1 MASLLMNVGLSRE
14 GYQRIGE
21 ETTNMWCT
29 HFFLADP
36 SLQPEVMQ
44 ALSETYGGDVYLH
57 ENSWPGLFGI
67 LSAMELLMIFLYV
80 MIVIFVLVATLL
92 TAEKLLRS
100 ERRDLTIYRALGF
113 PAGRLRRSFALRFGV
128 IALLGSILGT
138 ILSAFLTDPLVA
150 MLMRMEGISNFSSQ
164 PSIFTVVLPEIVVI
178 VLFLLFSY
186 LAAGK
191 IRKSPMTSLTAEN

>member
-1 MASLLMNVGLSRE
+1 
-14 GYQRIGE
+14 
-21 ETTNMWCT
+21 
-29 HFFLADP
+29 
-36 SLQPEVMQ
+36 
-44 ALSETYGGDVYLH
+44 
-57 ENSWPGLFGI
+57 
-67 LSAMELLMIFLYV
+67 MIFLYV

-113 PAGRLRRSFALRFGV
+113 SAGRLRRSFALRFGV

-178 VLFLLFSY
+178 VLFLLFAY

>member
-1 MASLLMNVGLSRE
+1 
-14 GYQRIGE
+14 
-21 ETTNMWCT
+21 
-29 HFFLADP
+29 
-36 SLQPEVMQ
+36 
-44 ALSETYGGDVYLH
+44 GGDVYLH

-113 PAGRLRRSFALRFGV
+113 SAGRLRRSFALRFGV

-178 VLFLLFSY
+178 VLFLLFAY
-186 LAAGK
+186 LVAGS
-191 IRKSPMTSLTAEN
+191 IRKSA

>member
-1 MASLLMNVGLSRE
+1 
-14 GYQRIGE
+14 
-21 ETTNMWCT
+21 
-29 HFFLADP
+29 
-36 SLQPEVMQ
+36 
-44 ALSETYGGDVYLH
+44 
-57 ENSWPGLFGI
+57 
-67 LSAMELLMIFLYV
+67 MIFLYV

-113 PAGRLRRSFALRFGV
+113 SAGRLQRSFALRFGV

-164 PSIFTVVLPEIVVI
+164 PAIWILLFPGLIVTI
-178 VLFLLFSY
+178 LFVLFAW
-186 LAAGK
+186 LAARK
-191 IRKSPMTSLTAEN
+191 IKKAPLSGLTAE

>member
-113 PAGRLRRSFALRFGV
+113 SAGRLRRSFALRFGL

-138 ILSAFLTDPLVA
+138 ILSNFLTDPLA
-150 MLMRMEGISNFSSQ
+150 GMLMRLEGVSNFSSH
-164 PSIFTVVLPEIVVI
+164 PAVFTVVLPGIIVDT
-178 VLFLLFSY
+178 LFILFAY

-191 IRKSPMTSLTAEN
+191 IRKTLLDSLTGT

>member
-100 ERRDLTIYRALGF
+100 ERRDLTIYLALGF
-113 PAGRLRRSFALRFGV
+113 SAGRLRRSFALRFGV

-150 MLMRMEGISNFSSQ
+150 MLMRMEGVSNFSSQ
-164 PSIFTVVLPEIVVI
+164 PAIWILLFPGLIVTI
-178 VLFLLFSY
+178 LFVLFAW
-186 LAAGK
+186 LAASK
-191 IRKSPMTSLTAEN
+191 IKKAPLSGLTAE